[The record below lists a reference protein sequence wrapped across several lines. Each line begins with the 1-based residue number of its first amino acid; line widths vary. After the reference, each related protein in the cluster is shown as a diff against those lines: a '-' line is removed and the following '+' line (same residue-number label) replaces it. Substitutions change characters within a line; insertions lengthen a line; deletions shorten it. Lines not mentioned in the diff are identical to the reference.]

1 MRKITDKNE
10 IRNFL
15 CEHRI
20 DNLNIAGYMHNH
32 PDECNIW
39 VNNGDSVRGLVLYGE
54 ETKYYIINC
63 YDDDFIKEAVRDIFD
78 GKEVFFSGV
87 RKELAD
93 KLMLLGK
100 SRKTTDIEDSCYLYY
115 YPYKSVE
122 GLSKNVRPLR
132 IEDAP
137 VIDYFYTYRSSGSLD
152 AIKRDI
158 QRRPGVGLEL
168 DGELVAWTLVH
179 PDNSNGILY
188 VKPFFR
194 GSNLG
199 TEVGKALT
207 QAVIDRGDI
216 PFVHIVN
223 GNDASVHITEK
234 MGFRFG
240 YNVVWFECDFSK

>member
-39 VNNGDSVRGLVLYGE
+39 VNDGDTVRGLVLYGE

-63 YDDDFIKEAVRDIFD
+63 YDDDFIKEAVGDIFD

-122 GLSKNVRPLR
+122 GLSKTSDRFVSKMLR
-132 IEDAP
+132 
-137 VIDYFYTYRSSGSLD
+137 
-152 AIKRDI
+152 
-158 QRRPGVGLEL
+158 
-168 DGELVAWTLVH
+168 
-179 PDNSNGILY
+179 
-188 VKPFFR
+188 
-194 GSNLG
+194 
-199 TEVGKALT
+199 
-207 QAVIDRGDI
+207 
-216 PFVHIVN
+216 
-223 GNDASVHITEK
+223 
-234 MGFRFG
+234 
-240 YNVVWFECDFSK
+240 